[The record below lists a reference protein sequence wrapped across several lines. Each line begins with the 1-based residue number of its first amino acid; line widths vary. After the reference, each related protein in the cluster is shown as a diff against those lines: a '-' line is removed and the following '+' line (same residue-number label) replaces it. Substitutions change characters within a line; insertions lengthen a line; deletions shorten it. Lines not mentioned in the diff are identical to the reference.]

1 VGKAHLVL
9 VEGMIGAGKSTTAR
23 WLADWLTGRGEN
35 AVAFCEFEP
44 DHPIRTRAVDRL
56 RASHPEP
63 VQKPGDIGPDGLS
76 RDASVYEV
84 RQWSRLAEDCVRTQ
98 RTVVLEATF
107 LQNSVLPAFVNGAP
121 VAKVL
126 EIARRIQH
134 RVTAA
139 NPLLVYLRPTDIAAA
154 IDVVHATR
162 GEPWSSWNLESV
174 ATYPWARERDL
185 HGKAAIVEM
194 YLAWERVVDELFERY
209 PYPKVMVLDPQRDW
223 AAARRTI
230 TRAARFQAGQSSV
243 EGDPL
248 V

>member
-1 VGKAHLVL
+1 VSTAHLIL
-9 VEGMIGAGKSTTAR
+9 VEGMIGAGKSTTAA
-23 WLADWLTGRGEN
+23 WIAEWLTQRGEN
-35 AVAFCEFEP
+35 AVAFPEFAI

-56 RASHPEP
+56 RAVHPEP
-63 VQKPGDIGPDGLS
+63 VAQPRDVGPDGLA

-84 RQWSRLAEDCVRTQ
+84 RQWSRLAEDCVRNQ

-126 EIARRIQH
+126 EIARRVEH
-134 RVTAA
+134 RVTPA

-154 IDVVHATR
+154 IDLVHATR
-162 GEPWSSWNLESV
+162 GEPWSSWNLASV
-174 ATYPWARERDL
+174 ATFPWARERDL
-185 HGKAAIVEM
+185 HGKAAVVEL
-194 YLAWERVVDELFERY
+194 YLAWERVVDELFDRY

-230 TRAARFQAGQSSV
+230 TEAARFQAGQDTGQ
-243 EGDPL
+243 GDPL

>member
-1 VGKAHLVL
+1 VSTAHLIL
-9 VEGMIGAGKSTTAR
+9 VEGMIGAGKSTTAA
-23 WLADWLTGRGEN
+23 WLADWLSDRGEH
-35 AVAFCEFEP
+35 AVAFPEFAP

-56 RASHPEP
+56 RSVHPEP
-63 VQKPGDIGPDGLS
+63 VEKPADIGPDGLA

-84 RQWSRLAEDCVRTQ
+84 RQWSRLAEDCARTQ

-126 EIARRIQH
+126 EIARRIEH

-154 IDVVHATR
+154 VSAVHETR

-174 ATYPWARERDL
+174 ACLPWAREREL
-185 HGKAAIVEM
+185 TGRAAVVGL
-194 YLAWERVVDELFERY
+194 YLAWERVVDELFDRY
-209 PYPKVMVLDPQRDW
+209 PYPKVMVLDPQQDW
-223 AAARRTI
+223 PAARQAI
-230 TRAARFQAGQSSV
+230 TEATRFQAGQGSSQN
-243 EGDPL
+243 DPL